1 MTRFRSIADLS
12 RFWRQVLKF
21 YFLASPVIFC
31 LDSATADVTHESD
44 LLIGSRA
51 TGVAGAYTAVSDDV
65 SSIHY
70 NPAGLGFIEK
80 DGVSVS
86 GYAYSKKQTRYEK
99 TFGKQDFVY
108 RSNSFVPSF
117 IGGVKKLS
125 ADWVVAFALFTSTS
139 EIVNQE
145 DEVRDAPE
153 LHLAKFYNKL
163 KGESLIETY
172 ALGVGHQISQA
183 LSAGISLGIVR
194 ILNDQ
199 QQYTSLRFTEL
210 KDTNGGL
217 YDLQLS
223 QNTSNNGNAMNAM
236 IQFGIMV
243 KNSVVSW
250 GTTLRLEAPYKDS
263 YQASVDG
270 LALPIDSTG
279 SPIPTTNASV
289 PVGNRFQEFSGS
301 SSGKFIGRVPIRVR
315 TGISLKPDQ
324 HWRVSGDVAYV
335 GAAPSTDAFAERRP
349 ITNIAVGVLF
359 TGLDSCELSGG
370 YFTNKD
376 STESISSVSR
386 ATERIDYQGFAAG
399 VGGMLEETRIDLSVV
414 YQVGKGESRAITVGD
429 LRPIQSVS
437 STMSAINLGITRAL

>member
-1 MTRFRSIADLS
+1 MALIAAVL
-12 RFWRQVLKF
+12 FW
-21 YFLASPVIFC
+21 
-31 LDSATADVTHESD
+31 LDSATADVTHEND
-44 LLIGSRA
+44 LLVGSKA
-51 TGVAGAYTAVSDDV
+51 TGVAGAYTAVSDDA

-99 TFGKQDFVY
+99 TFGKQDFIY

-117 IGGVKKLS
+117 IGGIKKLNP
-125 ADWVVAFALFTSTS
+125 DWVAAFALYTSTS

-153 LHLAKFYNKL
+153 LHLAKFYNKV

-172 ALGVGHQISQA
+172 ALGVGHQLSPA
-183 LSAGISLGIVR
+183 MSAGISLGMVR

-217 YDLQLS
+217 YNLQIS
-223 QNTSNNGNAMNAM
+223 QNTHNSGNAMNM
-236 IQFGIMV
+236 MLKLGFMV
-243 KNSVVSW
+243 KSAVVSW
-250 GTTLRLEAPYKDS
+250 GTTLHLETPYKDS

-270 LALPIDSTG
+270 LALPIDSAG
-279 SPIPTTNASV
+279 SPIPTTNASI

-301 SSGKFIGRVPIRVR
+301 SSGKFIGRAPIRVR
-315 TGISLKPDQ
+315 TGLSLKPDPN
-324 HWRVSGDVAYV
+324 WRVSGDVGYV
-335 GAAPSTDAFAERRP
+335 GPTPSTDAFADRRP

-359 TGLDSCELSGG
+359 TGLDGCEWSGG

-376 STESISSVSR
+376 STESISPVSS

-399 VGGMLEETRIDLSVV
+399 MGGMLEETRLDLSIV